1 MANQMIKTIVLIDD
15 HPIVREGL
23 ANLLNSVAIYKVVG
37 EAGTAKD
44 GIEAIRALKP
54 DVAVIDLMLNDVL
67 ALDLIEQ
74 TTHECQNTKVIC
86 VSMHSDAA
94 YAQPVAL
101 AGASGYV
108 NKANASKTILDAI
121 DVVLSGA
128 LYFPKEV
135 HQNLLNSVRGIKT
148 ASTPLMSLSSR
159 EIEVLRWIGQGLTK
173 HQIAEHINRSA
184 NTVEAH
190 RTNIKRK
197 LGLQSNA
204 ELIRFAALNLP
215 SGSV

>member
-1 MANQMIKTIVLIDD
+1 MIKTIVLIDD

-23 ANLLNSVAIYKVVG
+23 ANLLNAVGSYKVVG
-37 EAGTAKD
+37 ESGTAPE
-44 GIEAIRALKP
+44 GLEAIRALKP
-54 DVAVIDLMLNDVL
+54 DVALVDLMLNNSL
-67 ALDLIEQ
+67 ALGLIEQ
-74 TTHECQNTKVIC
+74 STQECPNTKVIC

-101 AGASGYV
+101 AGASGYI

-121 DVVLSGA
+121 DVVLRGE

-135 HQNLLNSVRGIKT
+135 HQNFLDSVRGVKS
-148 ASTPLMSLSSR
+148 ASTQLMALSSR
-159 EIEVLRWIGQGLTK
+159 EIEILQWIGHGLTK
-173 HQIAEHINRSA
+173 HQIAERINRSA

-190 RTNIKRK
+190 RSNIKRK

-215 SGSV
+215 SASV